1 MPGLLCGCWGPRD
14 CSGSPCNH
22 EPSLQLPPKG
32 FKTDPSLILKITGWP
47 APRLLLA
54 LPSQEL
60 DYKTGTHT
68 LVWYSGLELG
78 SSDSLLL
85 SCID

>member
-22 EPSLQLPPKG
+22 ESSLQLPPSG
-32 FKTDPSLILKITGWP
+32 FETGSLTDPEDHWLP

-78 SSDSLLL
+78 SSESLLL
-85 SCID
+85 SCTD